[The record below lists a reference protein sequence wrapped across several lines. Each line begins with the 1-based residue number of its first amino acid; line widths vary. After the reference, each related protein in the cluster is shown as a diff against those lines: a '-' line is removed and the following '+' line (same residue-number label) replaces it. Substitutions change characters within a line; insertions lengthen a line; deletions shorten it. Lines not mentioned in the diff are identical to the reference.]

1 MTCVCANVPLLLQK
15 LDDMN
20 KKVLGTGK
28 RMLRFE
34 DDAIETKRTK
44 RDLSAHMNQVKTVED
59 RKNERK

>member
-1 MTCVCANVPLLLQK
+1 
-15 LDDMN
+15 MN

-34 DDAIETKRTK
+34 DDAIDTTKRTK
-44 RDLSAHMNQVKTVED
+44 RDLPASLNQAKTGIED

>member
-1 MTCVCANVPLLLQK
+1 MSLLLQK

-34 DDAIETKRTK
+34 DDSTDTTKRTK
-44 RDLSAHMNQVKTVED
+44 RELPASLNQIKTVIED